1 MGFMDGFTSDG
12 TVDMKHTEYY
22 NLMREATKAELIGN
36 AVKADVPGFYIQA
49 MITGKKPEFLNTLD
63 AEDFLTRSMYPG
75 KEVGR
80 TYPCELWKSAKG
92 NWLLTHEEDYSTYGE
107 AIQEEEAKSLLMRH
121 ATDIYEKMFGELPE
135 A

>member
-1 MGFMDGFTSDG
+1 MEFVIKG
-12 TVDMKHTEYY
+12 MKYNTEK
-22 NLMREATKAELIGN
+22 MEKVAE
-36 AVKADVPGFYIQA
+36 VKKWYPINSFV
-49 MITGKKPEFLNTLD
+49 L
-63 AEDFLTRSMYPG
+63 RSIYQG

-92 NWLLTHEEDYSTYGE
+92 NWLLTHKEDYSTECGE
-107 AIQEEEAKSLLMRH
+107 AIQEEEAKSLLMRY

>member
-1 MGFMDGFTSDG
+1 MEFVIKGMKYNTEKMEKVAEVRKWYR
-12 TVDMKHTEYY
+12 VDT
-22 NLMREATKAELIGN
+22 
-36 AVKADVPGFYIQA
+36 
-49 MITGKKPEFLNTLD
+49 
-63 AEDFLTRSMYPG
+63 FLTRSMYPG

-121 ATDIYEKMFGELPE
+121 ATDIYKKCLENCRKRKKKKRNPVARWGTKTTGLELTKSV
-135 A
+135 

>member
-1 MGFMDGFTSDG
+1 MEFVIKGMKYNTEKMEKVAEVRKWYR
-12 TVDMKHTEYY
+12 VDT
-22 NLMREATKAELIGN
+22 
-36 AVKADVPGFYIQA
+36 
-49 MITGKKPEFLNTLD
+49 
-63 AEDFLTRSMYPG
+63 FLTRSMYPG

-92 NWLLTHEEDYSTYGE
+92 NWLLTYEEDYSTYGE

>member
-1 MGFMDGFTSDG
+1 M
-12 TVDMKHTEYY
+12 
-22 NLMREATKAELIGN
+22 
-36 AVKADVPGFYIQA
+36 VPGRY
-49 MITGKKPEFLNTLD
+49 
-63 AEDFLTRSMYPG
+63 FLTRSMYPG

-92 NWLLTHEEDYSTYGE
+92 NWLLTHEEDYSTEYGE
-107 AIQEEEAKSLLMRH
+107 AIQEEEAKSLLMRY

>member
-1 MGFMDGFTSDG
+1 MEFVIKGMKYNTEKMEKVAEVRKWYR
-12 TVDMKHTEYY
+12 VDT
-22 NLMREATKAELIGN
+22 
-36 AVKADVPGFYIQA
+36 
-49 MITGKKPEFLNTLD
+49 
-63 AEDFLTRSMYPG
+63 FLTRSMYPG

-121 ATDIYEKMFGELPE
+121 ATTFTKKCLENCRKRKKKKRNPVARWGTKTTGLELTKSV
-135 A
+135 

>member
-1 MGFMDGFTSDG
+1 
-12 TVDMKHTEYY
+12 
-22 NLMREATKAELIGN
+22 MRLVAFRKRLNITGN
-36 AVKADVPGFYIQA
+36 AR
-49 MITGKKPEFLNTLD
+49 KKMEFVTKGMKYNTEKMEKV
-63 AEDFLTRSMYPG
+63 AEVRNWYRVDTFLTRSMYPG

>member
-1 MGFMDGFTSDG
+1 MEFVIKGMKYNTEKMEKVAEVRKWYR
-12 TVDMKHTEYY
+12 VDT
-22 NLMREATKAELIGN
+22 
-36 AVKADVPGFYIQA
+36 
-49 MITGKKPEFLNTLD
+49 
-63 AEDFLTRSMYPG
+63 FLTRSMYPG

-135 A
+135 AQKEKAKPGCKVGNQNNRVGTNKVSIAQHIEK